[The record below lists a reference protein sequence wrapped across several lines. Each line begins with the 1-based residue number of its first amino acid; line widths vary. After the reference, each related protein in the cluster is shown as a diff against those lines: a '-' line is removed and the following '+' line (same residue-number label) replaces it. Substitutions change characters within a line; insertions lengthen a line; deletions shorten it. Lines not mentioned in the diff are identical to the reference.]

1 MNWSDVGGLVAKAA
15 PLIGSLL
22 GGPAGGAAGALIAR
36 ALGTEATPEATAAA
50 LQADPEA
57 LERVR
62 KLELAHE
69 ADLTRMHLEA
79 ETARL
84 GEINATMRAE
94 AASHDGYVRRWR
106 PTFGYLT
113 AASWAVQCGAIAWAI
128 VARPEQAGSV
138 AQTITAL
145 TPMWG
150 VALAVLGINVSARSR
165 DKCVQAGQAPAPGLL
180 QALAERIGKK
190 G

>member
-1 MNWSDVGGLVAKAA
+1 
-15 PLIGSLL
+15 
-22 GGPAGGAAGALIAR
+22 
-36 ALGTEATPEATAAA
+36 
-50 LQADPEA
+50 
-57 LERVR
+57 
-62 KLELAHE
+62 LA
-69 ADLTRMHLEA
+69 
-79 ETARL
+79 
-84 GEINATMRAE
+84 
-94 AASHDGYVRRWR
+94 
-106 PTFGYLT
+106 
-113 AASWAVQCGAIAWAI
+113 CGAIAWAI

-138 AQTITAL
+138 AQAITAL